1 MDSCSPRET
10 GSDGIWSDTMEADLL
25 QAFPAL
31 HVLKE
36 TKLSWSTGLNVPEN
50 S

>member
-31 HVLKE
+31 KNLR
-36 TKLSWSTGLNVPEN
+36 KLNCHGARD
-50 S
+50 